1 MSNASAFA
9 GLHRELRDAP
19 CFLTRSGVPDKVV
32 FYIRALRAIDYAPSS
47 VNLETCAGAG
57 RTDRMNRK
65 ITCSFFSRISLALFA
80 FVAIPLAALWPVAA
94 QQGNQSITV
103 QTNQQVFDAMCAL
116 DAAGFDSN
124 STTLDMYPAYAAL
137 RARLLQLNGPATQ
150 AMRDFYRKH
159 EFVNSDETVSPFL
172 SFALVVTP
180 PDFSFIVPHNDVPPA
195 VSSIDGFSDILR
207 NFYAEAH
214 LDREW
219 ASLQPQ
225 ADAEVSRL
233 IGPMRQVVF
242 ETAGYLRELMT
253 PTTSRTF
260 TVYVEPLVG
269 NRVNIRNIGNHY
281 AMIVGPGPVIPV
293 DSIRHGFLH
302 FILDPVVLKNQQVI
316 STRRDLLQVANRAP
330 QLPLGY
336 HDDLVGLFDECLVRA
351 AELRLEKLP
360 PDRVESVLHQDDL
373 TGFILVRP
381 LYQQLIVFEKSEPAM
396 SFYFPSLVRGINVA
410 SEEQRLA
417 NFQFAGPN
425 EKVASTGVAGEAE
438 EKAADVAL
446 QQQLLLGDREIATQ
460 DGNAAASTFQGVLD
474 QHPNLPRAVYGLAI
488 ASALQGQGDKAEDLF
503 EQLVHNSANPN
514 SPSAPTPDILAWAHV
529 YLGRMSDL
537 RGNRQQAQEEYRAA
551 LAVSGAPDQ
560 ARVAAQ
566 QGMNTPYSPPPKG
579 AQL

>member
-1 MSNASAFA
+1 
-9 GLHRELRDAP
+9 
-19 CFLTRSGVPDKVV
+19 
-32 FYIRALRAIDYAPSS
+32 
-47 VNLETCAGAG
+47 
-57 RTDRMNRK
+57 MNRN
-65 ITCSFFSRISLALFA
+65 ITRSFFSCVWPALVACLALG
-80 FVAIPLAALWPVAA
+80 LAGRWPALA
-94 QQGNQSITV
+94 QQNNQSISV
-103 QTNQQVFDAMCAL
+103 ETNQQVFDVMCAL
-116 DAAGFDSN
+116 EAAGFDAN

-159 EFVNSDETVSPFL
+159 EFVNSDETLSPFL
-172 SFALVVTP
+172 SFALVVAP
-180 PDFSFIVPHNDVPPA
+180 PDFSLTVPHNDVPPA
-195 VSSIDGFSDILR
+195 VTSIDGFSDVLR

-219 ASLQPQ
+219 AALQPE
-225 ADAEVSRL
+225 ADREASRL

-253 PTTSRTF
+253 PNTLRTF

-293 DSIRHGFLH
+293 ESIRHGFLH
-302 FILDPVVLKNQQVI
+302 FILDPLVLKNQQVI

-336 HDDLVGLFDECLVRA
+336 HDDFVGLFDECAVRA

-360 PDRVESVLHQDDL
+360 PERVESVLHQDDL

-381 LYQQLIVFEKSEPAM
+381 LYQQLVVFEKSEPAM
-396 SFYFPSLVRGINVA
+396 SFYFPSLVRGISVA
-410 SEEQRLA
+410 REQQRLA
-417 NFQFAGPN
+417 NFPFAGPN

-438 EKAADVAL
+438 ESAADVSL
-446 QQQLLLGDREIATQ
+446 EQQLLRGDREIATQ
-460 DGNAAASTFQGVLD
+460 DGKAAAATFQGILEV
-474 QHPNLPRAVYGLAI
+474 HPNLPRAVYGLAI
-488 ASALQGQGDKAEDLF
+488 ASVLQGQGDKAENLF
-503 EQLVHNSANPN
+503 EQIVHNAANPN

-551 LAVSGAPDQ
+551 LAVSGAPEQ
-560 ARVAAQ
+560 ARIAAQ
-566 QGMNTPYSPPPKG
+566 QGVNMPYGPPPKS
-579 AQL
+579 AQP